1 MNCNNI
7 RIFLVT
13 LLIAIF
19 CFRSSYAD
27 ELQEKFLDW
36 SVFKSKRSDK
46 TICYLASTPIKSDGN
61 YAKRGE
67 PYFLV
72 TDIVNDADE
81 ISVALGFFY
90 KRKSDV
96 ELSFGAKKFYLFPYL
111 NLAWAN
117 SKNEDIDIIK
127 QMQASEEM
135 IVSGISEDG
144 KIANDTY
151 SLIGFVQAYAKMKEA
166 CVNEL

>member
-1 MNCNNI
+1 MKKFFL
-7 RIFLVT
+7 IFF
-13 LLIAIF
+13 ISIF
-19 CFRSSYAD
+19 YFSKSYAG

-36 SVFKSKRSDK
+36 NLFKNKRGDK

-67 PYFLV
+67 SYFIV
-72 TDIVNDADE
+72 TNIVNDADE

-127 QMQASEEM
+127 QMQNSEEM

-151 SLIGFVQAYAKMKEA
+151 SLIGFVKAYEKMKDICA
-166 CVNEL
+166 VN

>member
-1 MNCNNI
+1 MKKF
-7 RIFLVT
+7 FLI
-13 LLIAIF
+13 LLIYIF
-19 CFRSSYAD
+19 YFTKSYAS

-36 SVFKSKRSDK
+36 NLFKNKREDK
-46 TICYLASTPIKSDGN
+46 TICYLASTPIKSDVN

-67 PYFLV
+67 SYFIV
-72 TDIVNDADE
+72 TNIVNDADE

-127 QMQASEEM
+127 QMQNSEEM

-151 SLIGFVQAYAKMKEA
+151 SLIGFVKAYAKMKDICAEK
-166 CVNEL
+166 